1 MWEIDVTLDSIGAYL
16 EQVRLLKAQPQ
27 VDEVL
32 IDDILWKV
40 LGLAI
45 KLDDMYEQKY
55 REELELENTET
66 ITLRDELLKENEF

>member
-55 REELELENTET
+55 REELEELENTET
-66 ITLRDELLKENEF
+66 ITYETNC